1 MRKYTI
7 QKKDTGFEVLTP
19 DNKIIQ
25 NHLEQNFPPLP
36 EDIAKLLCKDLN
48 EVIAKNEKIDFQSED
63 EVRESFIYCV
73 MSTLMGIDS
82 NAKYRPIDLR
92 MAIQWDRAFRLM
104 DDPDQQVEEANAIT
118 DLVNYLDGKWLNL
131 PLNNVQTMADMETKG
146 VEKVPE
152 VVIAKLE
159 KVYNTL
165 NNAQQAALHILF
177 SYMDYFS
184 VSMPLLWL
192 DGIVSDEA
200 LAKANLIFNEDDE
213 DDEKEYKGFFE
224 KRLNYLKQYLNS
236 AK

>member
-7 QKKDTGFEVLTP
+7 HKKDTGFEVLTP

-25 NHLEQNFPPLP
+25 NHLEQDFSPLS
-36 EDIAKLLCKDLN
+36 EDAAKLLCKDLN

-82 NAKYRPIDLR
+82 NAKYRPIDFR

-104 DDPDQQVEEANAIT
+104 DDPIQSMDEASVIN
-118 DLVNYLDGKWLNL
+118 DLVNFLDGEWKNL
-131 PLNNVQTMADMETKG
+131 PLNYGESMDDIEMKG
-146 VEKVPE
+146 DEKVPE

-159 KVYNTL
+159 KVYDKL

-177 SYMDYFS
+177 SYMDSFS

-200 LAKANLIFNEDDE
+200 LAKANMIFNEDDE

-236 AK
+236 FK